1 MTRETKIGLL
11 VGLAFIILFGI
22 ILSEKGTAP
31 EQRTT
36 FIAART
42 PPPLEMRTTEEH
54 SDIIQPLAPT
64 NDPRQGAD
72 IFPSPASDR
81 RITPLPTDTRPGP
94 ASVEN
99 KPAETPSKLK
109 DYLPPKAEKAIVQV
123 PPANPSPVGG
133 DSPPNVDMAKAAED
147 KVKGTEKAAFASHEV
162 QSGETLAGICRQYYP
177 GRAYTMIE
185 TVMKLN
191 SISKPERLRAGETI
205 KLPVEAAEGPTPI
218 AAKSTPAGTTRLE
231 QVTVNIPVTPADG
244 TKGMFQPPSKELVR
258 KVLPPAAMKVKT
270 YVIQP
275 NDTLSKIAKQFYGH
289 ESAWKQV
296 YEFNRNSIQD
306 PHHVRSGLEIRLP
319 QLPVVEEVATGR
331 THPDY

>member
-42 PPPLEMRTTEEH
+42 PPPLEMPTSEEH
-54 SDIIQPLAPT
+54 TNVIQPLAPT
-64 NDPRQGAD
+64 NDLRQGTD
-72 IFPSPASDR
+72 ISPSPASDHR
-81 RITPLPTDTRPGP
+81 TAPLPTDTQPGP

-123 PPANPSPVGG
+123 PPANPSPAGG
-133 DSPPNVDMAKAAED
+133 DSLPKVDMVQAAED
-147 KVKGTEKAAFASHEV
+147 KVKETEKAAFASHQV

-191 SISKPERLRAGETI
+191 SIDKPERLRAGEML

-218 AAKSTPAGTTRLE
+218 ASKSTPAGTTRLE
-231 QVTVNIPVTPADG
+231 QVTVKVPVSPADG
-244 TKGMFQPPSKELVR
+244 TKGVFQPPSKELVH

-275 NDTLSKIAKQFYGH
+275 NDTLSKIARQFYGH

-296 YEFNRNSIQD
+296 YEFNRKSIQD
-306 PHHVRSGLEIRLP
+306 PHQLRNGLEIRLP
-319 QLPVVEEVATGR
+319 PLPVEEVATGR
-331 THPDY
+331 THLDY